1 MQQKNELLKQLCAD
15 VNMQEANNKGLITD
29 NNLNENYF
37 KVLTLY
43 KKILNKY
50 LVDTLNLKKY
60 DGIIKTSELNF
71 IPNSKENQDIYQ
83 YTSNMGMDYLY
94 IRNNLFIERLTSNQL
109 NLLIDAYDKNLVS
122 KDVTD
127 IVISTYKD
135 VIKYYNDKPDSM
147 NVHYGLFNPSFFA
160 PNNSIVIGFNIDLFA
175 DNGLNDDEWTGNFFN
190 QMEFINQFQNQM
202 SVELKSKLDIPVT
215 VIRYDENSIMKISEA
230 KQKNGVSK

>member
-1 MQQKNELLKQLCAD
+1 MQQKNELLKQLCVD

-37 KVLTLY
+37 KALILY

-50 LVDTLNLKKY
+50 LVDTLNLKNY
-60 DGIIKTSELNF
+60 DDIIKTSELNF

-109 NLLIDAYDKNLVS
+109 NLLIDAYDKNITS
-122 KDVTD
+122 EDVTD

-147 NVHYGLFNPSFFA
+147 NVEYGPFNPSFFA
-160 PNNSIVIGFNIDLFA
+160 PNNSIVIGLNVNLFA
-175 DNGLNDDEWTGNFFN
+175 NNGLHNKEWEENFFN
-190 QMEFINQFQNQM
+190 QTKFINQFKHQM
-202 SVELKSKLDIPVT
+202 SEELGSKLDIPVT
-215 VIRYDENSIMKISEA
+215 IIRYDESSIMKISDLKE
-230 KQKNGVSK
+230 KKR